1 MAGEGEGHFAIV
13 VLLATAGS
21 HLKNTKL
28 LKERSKKP
36 RWTGDCR
43 CRGRLY
49 PELCVI
55 LRQEQGICFLR
66 AFNSMSRIVR
76 PNHRLGGDYTCIP
89 ACTHEHT
96 FVSDGGGW
104 RWNWCTSLLFNS
116 FHDKNNCQV
125 GFCQSSQRSYRSNAW
140 QGHLLVQ
147 NLHDMKIR
155 RQFFQGG
162 SLSKTN
168 TNTHPC
174 MCTHTCTHTTR

>member
-96 FVSDGGGW
+96 FVSDGGGGVGIGVLHCFLTHFMT
-104 RWNWCTSLLFNS
+104 RTIARLDFVKVARGVTEVMLGRVICLF
-116 FHDKNNCQV
+116 
-125 GFCQSSQRSYRSNAW
+125 R
-140 QGHLLVQ
+140 
-147 NLHDMKIR
+147 I
-155 RQFFQGG
+155 
-162 SLSKTN
+162 
-168 TNTHPC
+168 C
-174 MCTHTCTHTTR
+174 MI